1 MQTNLIYLLKK
12 SMKRLISRFKEW
24 VKRHIV
30 DNIPDDDEHEFSD
43 KYRD

>member
-12 SMKRLISRFKEW
+12 SMKRIRSWFKEW

-30 DNIPDDDEHEFSD
+30 DTLPDDDYNEFTN
-43 KYRD
+43 KHR